1 MLTRAQAK
9 LDFLKLIAIPHGN
22 IVTLGFNGSTVQAL
36 KGTERTSVDISS
48 VGEIVGDT
56 FTLRCVYDAFVTMP
70 AEKDIVTVDGVEHQ
84 VGAVSFAGFG
94 AVCRIIIFD
103 EDA

>member
-1 MLTRAQAK
+1 MLDKTQAK
-9 LDFLKLIAIPHGN
+9 KDFLKLISIPMGN
-22 IVTLGFNGSTVQAL
+22 VVTLGFGGSTVQAL

-48 VGEIVGDT
+48 VGEVIGDT
-56 FTLRCVYDAFVTMP
+56 FTVRCVFDAFTTMP

-84 VGAVSFAGFG
+84 VGGVSFAGFG
-94 AVCRIIIFD
+94 AVCRIVIFD